1 MTTMMNDLT
10 LVANNIIEFVFVEP
24 LHEDEIIEIIS
35 SGDARAIDVTV
46 VDSARIVVVEH
57 DELRDAI
64 GIIADANVIELIA
77 LIRHT
82 IEYDI
87 IHDDNR
93 INVKLET

>member
-1 MTTMMNDLT
+1 MMNDLT
-10 LVANNIIEFVFVEP
+10 LVANNIIEIVFIEP
-24 LHEDEIIEIIS
+24 LEENEIIEIIS
-35 SGDARAIDVTV
+35 SGDSRDIEVTV
-46 VDSARIVVVEH
+46 VDSARIVVIEH

-87 IHDDNR
+87 IHDDNK
-93 INVKLET
+93 IQVILEK